1 MTNMISPSIHLNLS
15 MTAFGLIKIH
25 YVSQRAVNNCYR
37 FYYENFGGKKIF
49 KYSGLRINISLVP
62 AIVGSKI

>member
-1 MTNMISPSIHLNLS
+1 